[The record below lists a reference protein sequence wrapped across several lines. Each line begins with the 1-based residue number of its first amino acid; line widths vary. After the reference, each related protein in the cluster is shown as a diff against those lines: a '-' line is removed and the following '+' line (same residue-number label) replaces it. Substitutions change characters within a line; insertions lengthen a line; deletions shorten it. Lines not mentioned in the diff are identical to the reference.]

1 MSLPPAPLCPAPSLR
16 SAAFIRSHR
25 VAMPASAFLP
35 ALVNRDRGPHVVS
48 PASLRVVPQSYEPV
62 EVAMYHARQ
71 TMLNVEESDRLSF
84 LPDLFG
90 NDFLAGEMQVYAL
103 AEKHI
108 TDYCGGFWHFI
119 RIPEGGG
126 YMMPDGDR
134 FHLTNPDNWFD
145 RSVSADAA
153 GVIITALA
161 INRRIWLHHE
171 RGDAALTRHLML
183 RESQLWNFIDS
194 HDECAAIYAAL
205 D

>member
-1 MSLPPAPLCPAPSLR
+1 
-16 SAAFIRSHR
+16 
-25 VAMPASAFLP
+25 
-35 ALVNRDRGPHVVS
+35 
-48 PASLRVVPQSYEPV
+48 
-62 EVAMYHARQ
+62 MYHARQ

-161 INRRIWLHHE
+161 INRRIRMRILHHFFLS
-171 RGDAALTRHLML
+171 RCSRHYGSYSWMG
-183 RESQLWNFIDS
+183 NFYC
-194 HDECAAIYAAL
+194 HPEGGYL
-205 D
+205 Y

>member
-1 MSLPPAPLCPAPSLR
+1 MLR
-16 SAAFIRSHR
+16 
-25 VAMPASAFLP
+25 
-35 ALVNRDRGPHVVS
+35 
-48 PASLRVVPQSYEPV
+48 
-62 EVAMYHARQ
+62 
-71 TMLNVEESDRLSF
+71 SDRLSF

-103 AEKHI
+103 AVKHI

-183 RESQLWNFIDS
+183 RESQLWISLTLMTNALLFTRLWTDTTSGRPTSRLRSETARSVGAYPASQIG
-194 HDECAAIYAAL
+194 AAARKSWQASPAGEAVRHACGAAYWPHL
-205 D
+205 NRSPVKD

>member
-1 MSLPPAPLCPAPSLR
+1 
-16 SAAFIRSHR
+16 
-25 VAMPASAFLP
+25 
-35 ALVNRDRGPHVVS
+35 
-48 PASLRVVPQSYEPV
+48 
-62 EVAMYHARQ
+62 MYHARQ

-90 NDFLAGEMQVYAL
+90 NDFLAGEMQVYAI
-103 AEKHI
+103 AVKHI

-183 RESQLWNFIDS
+183 RESQLWDFIDS